1 MAIVRYIPVA
11 DEFTTYHLLP
21 PMSVSM
27 DIDAPR
33 VNVLAKLDDG
43 YTYVSIPDGLALP
56 EQPEQITLEPV
67 ELTDE
72 LRDMLKKNSVYVQY
86 INDMVRGKI
95 AERYQ
100 LHDEV
105 KLLRTQPSADFDEY
119 HAYVE
124 ACRDW
129 ARAEKA
135 KIGL

>member
-1 MAIVRYIPVA
+1 MSIIRYIPVA
-11 DEFTTYHLLP
+11 DEFTTYHLLTP
-21 PMSVSM
+21 LSGSM

-33 VNVLAKLDDG
+33 VTVLAQLDDG
-43 YTYVSIPDGLALP
+43 YTYVHVPDGLELP

-72 LRDMLKKNSVYVQY
+72 LRETLRKNSVHVQY

-100 LHDEV
+100 IHDEV

-129 ARAEKA
+129 GRAEKA